1 MDDAADPKTVIA
13 LDASASGPP
22 GELLNTGAPR
32 NGKIAKL
39 SKELRDLIN
48 HMLSEGD
55 TSAIIIEKL
64 AERGVSLNHQN
75 VSNWRHGG
83 YQDWVA
89 EQEWLAQI
97 NAERETA
104 ADLLA
109 SGDET
114 SFHQAVLQL
123 ALTQIFQTLRREQL
137 RSDPSNYTRLLNALS
152 RIAREAL
159 VTKKYRDAA
168 AREKAAELARLD
180 LNREFS
186 DREHE
191 ILARR
196 ADEFFKKPRRRSAN
210 TSPPTTDGPEPSARP

>member
-1 MDDAADPKTVIA
+1 MTTAIDQNPAVTPVEPP
-13 LDASASGPP
+13 ASHPP
-22 GELLNTGAPR
+22 GEMLNTGPPR

-39 SKELRDLIN
+39 PKELRDLIN
-48 HMLSEGD
+48 HLLAEGA
-55 TSAIIIEKL
+55 TSAIIIKKL
-64 AERGVSLNHQN
+64 AERGISLNHQN

-83 YQDWVA
+83 YEDWVA
-89 EQEWLAQI
+89 HQEWLAQI

-104 ADLLA
+104 TDLLA
-109 SGDET
+109 CGDES

-180 LNREFS
+180 PNREFS

-196 ADEFFKKPRRRSAN
+196 ADEFFKKPRRRSPN
-210 TSPPTTDGPEPSARP
+210 TSARRA

>member
-1 MDDAADPKTVIA
+1 MTDDADPNAATTP
-13 LDASASGPP
+13 LNGSAAEPP

-39 SKELRDLIN
+39 SRELRDLIN
-48 HMLSEGD
+48 QMLSEGA
-55 TSAIIIEKL
+55 TSASIIEKL
-64 AERGVSLNHQN
+64 AERGISLNHQN

-137 RSDPSNYTRLLNALS
+137 RGDPSNYTRLLNALS

-168 AREKAAELARLD
+168 ARENAAQLIRLD
-180 LNREFS
+180 PKRKLNDDERRAVVRNV
-186 DREHE
+186 DE
-191 ILARR
+191 IL
-196 ADEFFKKPRRRSAN
+196 
-210 TSPPTTDGPEPSARP
+210 GLPSLDDPNPDAA